1 MSKSGKLLKKLLA
14 NPTPVTFT
22 YQDLVKMMSSFGYVT
37 SERGSGSRV
46 CFYHSKTKAVHYM
59 HKPHP
64 GNELKKYQ
72 VLQLIEFLREQG
84 DLDD

>member
-1 MSKSGKLLKKLLA
+1 MSKEEKLIQKLLS

-22 YQDLVKMMSSFGYVT
+22 YQDLVRLMSYFGYHLN
-37 SERGSGSRV
+37 EKHAGSRIR
-46 CFYHSKTKAVHYM
+46 FWHNETKAVFSM

-72 VLQLIEFLREQG
+72 VLEVIRFLRKQG
-84 DLDD
+84 DINE